1 MDAETIENVIIRL
14 GRHDFTRVVALIL
27 RSVFGMNAINVDGAN
42 DAGSDWRVFKDA
54 GGSTSVAYQDTTQK
68 KQTPAKA
75 AADARKAVQKLGATR
90 YFFLSTVRFSGL
102 ELRKIED
109 AIQSDLR
116 IPATCLGAKE
126 IAQFITE
133 SNSTA
138 GFLDAIGAPLA
149 AGVSNRIDHAEM
161 VLHAYSNFS
170 GDRFEHQ
177 NKVYDDSLLLASRI
191 NGALSK
197 ENLVDKT
204 IELLS
209 CPTSRRPVLSRRVDR
224 LLSTRQLKHGPDKL
238 LELTAPVAADLEA
251 ADRLYL
257 KELSSLQAAQAAL
270 MADKFGVVWTSNN
283 TEQAS
288 VHISRAYVKTQ
299 LETLQ
304 SAGTNPTA
312 TGLFRNLGDPI
323 QELRDYLRQQGVRAQ
338 EVKHATEELLDQAK
352 DLAVIK
358 KLTRAAMYVSLEGV
372 DPVSSAKAIGAPS
385 WADVRVMLDAS
396 VAIPFL
402 CSRLYSPT
410 GASFFTISE
419 MAVSQLAQLGC
430 SVVIPWNYINESAS
444 HLLRAL
450 AYEPLGDFKEDLRYS
465 KNAYVANY
473 FALRLAGG
481 RTPDSIK
488 EYLANFSSAVMRP
501 SPDKAAWARIV
512 MPDLQRLLGEYG
524 VEFESTPPVP
534 VAIRRDIEIE
544 YTYRLEEGRGSK
556 PPILIRH
563 DVDSLAHIKRCV
575 SEMGQHW
582 ILLTWDKIMITV
594 AAGRPDSG
602 WVVSPELALDFAQPY
617 RRLPDSV
624 LCTISHRIARSR
636 EGSLSL
642 TADIIDRI
650 TTLAGERLQDWE
662 FRKHLKKFRD
672 EIVARVDLSTPDY
685 SDWVDQETGKFLQ
698 SVGIPPAGDDRASDF
713 LSEPVRP
720 DEAAP
725 GGV

>member
-1 MDAETIENVIIRL
+1 MLTAQTMPVLTGEYSRTGEAQQALPIKIRP
-14 GRHDFTRVVALIL
+14 
-27 RSVFGMNAINVDGAN
+27 
-42 DAGSDWRVFKDA
+42 
-54 GGSTSVAYQDTTQK
+54 QK

-75 AADARKAVQKLGATR
+75 VADARKAAQKLGATR

-109 AIQSDLR
+109 AIQSDLK

-133 SNSTA
+133 TNSTA
-138 GFLDAIGAPLA
+138 AFLDAIGAPLA
-149 AGVSNRIDHAEM
+149 AGVSNRVDRSEM
-161 VLHAYSNFS
+161 VLHAYSNLS

-177 NKVYDDSLLLASRI
+177 NKVYDDSPLLALKI
-191 NGALSK
+191 GGPLSK
-197 ENLVDKT
+197 DALVDKT
-204 IELLS
+204 IDLLS
-209 CPTSRRPVLSRRVDR
+209 CPVSRRPVLSRRIDR
-224 LLSTRQLKHGPDKL
+224 LLSTRQLKYGPDKT
-238 LELTAPVAADLEA
+238 LELAAQVAADLEA

-270 MADKFGVVWTSNN
+270 MADKFGVVWTSEN
-283 TEQAS
+283 TERAS
-288 VHISRAYVKTQ
+288 VYISRAYVKTQ

-304 SAGTNPTA
+304 SAGMSPTA

-323 QELRDYLRQQGVRAQ
+323 QELRDYLRQQGVRGP
-338 EVKHATEELLDQAK
+338 EVRLATEELLDQAK
-352 DLAVIK
+352 DLPVIK

-385 WADVRVMLDAS
+385 WADVGVMLDAS

-410 GASFFTISE
+410 GTSFFAISE
-419 MAVSQLAQLGC
+419 MAVDQLAQLGC
-430 SVVIPWNYINESAS
+430 SVVVPWNYINESAS

-450 AYEPLGDFKEDLRYS
+450 AYEPLGDFREDLRYS

-473 FALRLAGG
+473 FALRLAGV

-512 MPDLQRLLGEYG
+512 MPDLQRLLSEYG
-524 VEFESTPPVP
+524 VEFESTPRVSE
-534 VAIRRDIEIE
+534 AIRRDIEID
-544 YTYRLEEGRGSK
+544 YTYRLKEVRGQKS
-556 PPILIRH
+556 PILIRH
-563 DVDSLAHIKRCV
+563 DVDALAHIKRGV

-582 ILLTWDKIMITV
+582 ILLTWDKIMIAV

-602 WVVSPELALDFAQPY
+602 WVASPELALDFAQPY

-624 LCTISHRIARSR
+624 LCTVSHRIARSR

-642 TADIIDRI
+642 TAGIIDRI

-662 FRKHLKKFRD
+662 FRKHLKQFRD
-672 EIVARVDLSTPDY
+672 NIVARADLSNPDY
-685 SDWVDQETGKFLQ
+685 SDWVDKETDKFLQ
-698 SVGIPPAGDDRASDF
+698 SVGIQLTSADPVSEF
-713 LSEPVRP
+713 LSEPVRLN
-720 DEAAP
+720 EAAQ
-725 GGV
+725 GEA